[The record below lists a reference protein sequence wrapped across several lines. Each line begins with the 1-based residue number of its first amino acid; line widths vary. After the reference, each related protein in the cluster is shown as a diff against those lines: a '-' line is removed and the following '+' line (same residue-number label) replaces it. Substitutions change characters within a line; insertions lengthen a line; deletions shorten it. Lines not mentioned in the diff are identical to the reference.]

1 MARGIADIVRDV
13 AQQRT
18 QRVQAR
24 QQNRTDR
31 QQTRQSNRAIRQKQR
46 QDSRTQRTMARQTRR
61 TVKEIQKGQ
70 SGFYSPEGQA
80 ARFAGIVDVTTAG
93 TEAGKTIAA
102 GIATQGASLAA
113 EGTLDQLGGFLGG
126 IGGGGGMA
134 PQAAPMPNTQ
144 MDNNP
149 FSARTIF
156 SNPVVL
162 GSIALGGFLLYR
174 TLTR

>member
-1 MARGIADIVRDV
+1 MARGIADIVREV
-13 AQQRT
+13 ADART

-24 QQNRTDR
+24 QQNRTNR

-46 QDSRTQRTMARQTRR
+46 QDNRTQRVMARQGRK

-80 ARFAGIVDVTTAG
+80 ARFAGIVDLTTAG

-113 EGTLDQLGGFLGG
+113 EGTLDQLGGFIGGLGG
-126 IGGGGGMA
+126 GNN
-134 PQAAPMPNTQ
+134 AAPGVGVAPMAAPAPTGG
-144 MDNNP
+144 DIFRNP
-149 FSARTIF
+149 L
-156 SNPVVL
+156 VL
-162 GSIALGGFLLYR
+162 GSIAIGGFLLYR